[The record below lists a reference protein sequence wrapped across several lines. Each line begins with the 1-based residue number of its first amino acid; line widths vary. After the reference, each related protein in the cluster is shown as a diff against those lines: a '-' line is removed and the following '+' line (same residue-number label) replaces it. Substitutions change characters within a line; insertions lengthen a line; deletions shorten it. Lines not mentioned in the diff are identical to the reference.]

1 MCLPAS
7 YADGGF
13 FGATMDRPALQRL
26 LADIAA
32 RRVDIVVVYKIDWLT
47 RLLADLCSS
56 TGPTGLPPRSP
67 IRV

>member
-32 RRVDIVVVYKIDWLT
+32 GRVEVVYKIDWLT
-47 RLLADLCSS
+47 RSLADLFSS
-56 TGPTGLPPRSP
+56 TGPTRLPPRSP